1 MSAPDPGIYI
11 SPTQMYQEV
20 RALAEGV
27 GRIEGKLDQALR
39 ENVDLRGDI
48 QDHEKRLRE
57 LEAQPKVAS
66 VNTQVTALST
76 RMEKV
81 EHQTWRSAGAS
92 AVIAGACVVLG
103 QVFLPMIFR

>member
-1 MSAPDPGIYI
+1 MSAPEPGIYI

-57 LEAQPKVAS
+57 LEAQPK
-66 VNTQVTALST
+66 TADLNN
-76 RMEKV
+76 RVEKV
-81 EHQTWRSAGAS
+81 EQQTWRSAGAS
-92 AVIAGACVVLG
+92 AVIAGICVVAG
-103 QVFLPMIFR
+103 QVFLPELFR

>member
-1 MSAPDPGIYI
+1 MTAPEPGIYI
-11 SPTQMYQEV
+11 SPTQMYTEV

-57 LEAQPKVAS
+57 LEAQPKVGEL
-66 VNTQVTALST
+66 VNRLQG
-76 RMEKV
+76 V
-81 EHQTWRSAGAS
+81 EHQTWRAAGAS
-92 AVIAGACVVLG
+92 AALAATFSVAAGI
-103 QVFLPMIFR
+103 FIPMLFR

>member
-1 MSAPDPGIYI
+1 VSAPDPGIYI
-11 SPTQMYQEV
+11 STTQMYQEV
-20 RALAEGV
+20 RGLAEVV

-48 QDHEKRLRE
+48 QDHEKRLRD
-57 LEAQPKVAS
+57 LEAEPKAS
-66 VNTQVTALST
+66 AISGRV
-76 RMEKV
+76 EKI

-103 QVFLPMIFR
+103 QVFLPMILR

>member
-1 MSAPDPGIYI
+1 MSAPGDGIYI

-39 ENVDLRGDI
+39 ENVDIRGDL
-48 QDHEKRLRE
+48 QDHEKRIRD
-57 LEAQPKVAS
+57 LEAQPKTS
-66 VNTQVTALST
+66 DLNT

-92 AVIAGACVVLG
+92 AVIAGTCVVLG
-103 QVFLPMIFR
+103 QVFLPMLFPR